1 MQGYLRDGGVTINYL
16 IGILFTI
23 FCHAQQILRDFILYG
38 EKNFTMKTAELI
50 KQLQDADPEG
60 ILEVVSGA
68 EDTFY
73 VECAPSYYD
82 GNLFYVVRDPNI
94 KGYNVKEAVIS
105 RAGYKVNI
113 RTIGIREFSW
123 RILIFL

>member
-1 MQGYLRDGGVTINYL
+1 
-16 IGILFTI
+16 
-23 FCHAQQILRDFILYG
+23 
-38 EKNFTMKTAELI
+38 MKTAELI

-113 RTIGIREFSW
+113 RTIGIRDVLMENPDLPVTFMGFSIE
-123 RILIFL
+123 REKEELKNLEHLREEMRGVAF